1 MACDHRQWILGS
13 SFCPFRPPSFISYIQ
28 ISPKI
33 WVRQLGWLFP
43 IANKW
48 KVIKFHGNQLMLET
62 CWSPGTHRL
71 MWKPCTA
78 HPRPPPWL
86 CASSHVSFRSRPWC
100 WPGTRELWG
109 FNHIQPFQIG
119 IECNFHEIFVDGC
132 MYACMYVWM
141 DRWYG
146 WMYVCMYVWMRT
158 YVRMYVSNI
167 YIYRNMY
174 IYTMIGHD
182 LTTYLRFGCIWIWCI
197 PPVASLWGSSWSI
210 DGFGDT
216 HTLEWELIG
225 SWWGCWDM
233 IKCKTNI

>member
-1 MACDHRQWILGS
+1 MVTSWCLKHVEARVHTAWCGSHAPLTQGLHLGFALRATFLFALVHDADLGPVSYEDLTISNHSKLGLNAIFMRYSWMDVCMHVCMYGWIDG
-13 SFCPFRPPSFISYIQ
+13 
-28 ISPKI
+28 
-33 WVRQLGWLFP
+33 
-43 IANKW
+43 
-48 KVIKFHGNQLMLET
+48 M
-62 CWSPGTHRL
+62 
-71 MWKPCTA
+71 
-78 HPRPPPWL
+78 
-86 CASSHVSFRSRPWC
+86 
-100 WPGTRELWG
+100 
-109 FNHIQPFQIG
+109 
-119 IECNFHEIFVDGC
+119 DGC
-132 MYACMYVWM
+132 MYACMYGCVHT
-141 DRWYG
+141 
-146 WMYVCMYVWMRT
+146 YVCMYLI
-158 YVRMYVSNI
+158 YI